1 MWRKQLIISL
11 LMFLC
16 SSSLFAFEMKP
27 GIKVIK
33 GSDRH
38 IVTAAAED
46 LAYYLGHIMNT
57 NIPVVSK
64 EEGGTGTIVVSFQP
78 EKDLPED
85 AFVIDVTKEQVSI
98 TGANERGVLFGVYYF
113 LDHYLGCKF
122 LAADYEYIPHFAGK
136 VLPEK
141 SDRQIPR
148 FAYREIFIAEGD
160 DPVFSFKNL
169 LNGRLGHRI
178 EKREAEKNYTTG
190 IDTYSFIS
198 SQLISDRYA
207 CNGQYLFSDSSVKKE
222 ALIKLDKKLSEIY
235 MKRQIYAILEH
246 EDRGSVCERGLKK
259 GETPQKAF
267 LDYTSYLAKGLQK
280 KYPKVKFYHQA
291 YFWSRRAPADAKRLP
306 SNLGVHFAPIEAD
319 FSQPLKSK
327 TNSRYWQ
334 DLLSWKPL
342 TDDVIVWHYI
352 TNFNAYPAPYPNLD
366 ALAQD
371 LHDLGKEPFVTGL
384 FLQGAYNSAGSELAE
399 LRLWVFARLLWN
411 PNQNIETLIKEFCHY
426 YYGKAADDVKH
437 YIDTVAFFSRQ
448 SQEGLQAKTPVD
460 AAYLSE
466 EHLAKLAAIL
476 EKGLSKLKT
485 ESPYYKHLYKL
496 LAGIDGLRLIRGD
509 RFKDREK
516 VKRRYKKYLDVHPE
530 ISRFGEAV
538 SMENIKT
545 MLDIDRSREKIPPL
559 AKGLRKGTEWLSFQE
574 YQLELC
580 CADIVEDKRAS
591 DGVSAVMDGS
601 SKEWGFSLPLVNIPE
616 GVWDIYADVRVTRN
630 KHTLLDKA
638 RWALRYGIA
647 PDIVKGVLLSAQMG
661 DGYRSIK
668 MGTINTKKSHAEYL
682 WLSPPGNQ
690 VIKKLYLDRIYFI
703 KRR

>member
-1 MWRKQLIISL
+1 MWKKHLIIFFVIL
-11 LMFLC
+11 IC
-16 SSSLFAFEMKP
+16 SSRIFAFEVKR
-27 GIKVIK
+27 GIKISK
-33 GSDRH
+33 GSDAR
-38 IVTAAAED
+38 IVTVAAED
-46 LAYYLGHIMNT
+46 LAYYLEDILNI
-57 NIPVVSK
+57 NIPVVSQAN
-64 EEGGTGTIVVSFQP
+64 EETGTIVVALQS
-78 EKDLPED
+78 KADLPED
-85 AFVIDVTKEQVSI
+85 AFVIDVTKEQVLI

-122 LAADYEYIPHFAGK
+122 LAADYEYIPHYTQK

-141 SDRQIPR
+141 KDRQVPR

-178 EKREAEKNYTTG
+178 KKSEAEKNYTVG

-198 SQLISDRYA
+198 SELISDRYA

-222 ALIKLDKKLSEIY
+222 ALTKLDMKLSEIY

-291 YFWSRRAPADAKRLP
+291 YFWSRRAPENAQRLP

-327 TNSRYWQ
+327 MNSKYWQ

-366 ALAQD
+366 ALAKD
-371 LHDLGKEPFVTGL
+371 LNDLGQLSFVTGV
-384 FLQGAYNSAGSELAE
+384 FLQGSYNSAGSELAE

-411 PNQNIETLIKEFCHY
+411 PNQNIETLTKEFCHY
-426 YYGKAADDVKH
+426 YYGKAADDVEH
-437 YIDTVAFFSRQ
+437 YIDTVALFISQ
-448 SQEGLQAKTPVD
+448 SKEGLHAKTPVD
-460 AAYLSE
+460 AAYLSA

-476 EKGLSKLKT
+476 ERGLSKLKKG
-485 ESPYYKHLYKL
+485 SPHYKHLYKL
-496 LAGIDGLRLIRGD
+496 LAGIDGLRLVRGD
-509 RFKDREK
+509 HFHGRDG
-516 VKRRYKKYLDVHPE
+516 VKRRYKKYLEEHPE

-545 MLDIDRSREKIPPL
+545 MLDIDRSREKIPAL

-580 CADIVEDKRAS
+580 CADIVEDKYAS

-601 SKEWGFSLPLVNIPE
+601 STEWGFSLPLVNIPE
-616 GVWDIYADVRVTRN
+616 GVWDVYADVRVTRK
-630 KHTLLDKA
+630 KHALQDEA

-647 PDIVKGVLLSAQMG
+647 PDIVRGILLSVQLG
-661 DGYRSIK
+661 NGYKSIRI
-668 MGTINTKKSHAEYL
+668 GTIDTKKSHAEYI

-690 VIKKLYLDRIYFI
+690 VIQKLFLDRIYFI
-703 KRR
+703 KR